1 MQTNHSNTQVL
12 LVDDEADIRE
22 VLCIALKD
30 LGYLVLEAD
39 NGEEALNIFKD
50 QSPPIVLT
58 DIKMPTMDGIELL
71 KRIKNENPECEV
83 IMISGHGDMS
93 LAIKSLKHE
102 ATDFIT
108 KPINVDAL
116 EISLKRANDK
126 IITRNKLKAYT
137 ESLELLIR
145 EKIELQDNLSALGL
159 MIGSISHG
167 IKGLLT
173 GLDGGIYLVNA
184 GIRKKDLNQIEEG
197 WEIVILMI
205 DRVRRMTG
213 DILLHAKKRD
223 LDRRPANLLS
233 LVNEVALTVEPKAV
247 KYGITLIRDFD
258 TMAGE
263 GQIDVGYIST
273 ALINILE
280 NAIDACTHAKAAVD
294 KRITFGLRT
303 DKRYI
308 IFTIQDN
315 GIGMDLDTREKIFSL
330 FYSSKGK
337 KGTGLGLF
345 IANKIIG
352 QHGGT
357 INVDSVLGQ
366 GSNFTLKIPI
376 TSAQKVSDPVKVI

>member
-1 MQTNHSNTQVL
+1 MQTNHSNNQVL

-126 IITRNKLKAYT
+126 IIMRNKLKAYT
-137 ESLELLIR
+137 ENLELLIR

-184 GIRKKDLNQIEEG
+184 GIRKKNLNQIEEG
-197 WEIVILMI
+197 WEVVILMI

-213 DILLHAKKRD
+213 DILLHTKQRD
-223 LDRRPANLLS
+223 LDRRPADLLS
-233 LVNEVALTVEPKAV
+233 LVSEVALTVEPKAA
-247 KYGITLIRDFD
+247 KYGITFIRDFD
-258 TMAGE
+258 AMAGE
-263 GQIDVGYIST
+263 GLIDAGYIST

-280 NAIDACTHAKAAVD
+280 NAIDACTHTKAAVD

-303 DKRYI
+303 DKRHI

-315 GIGMDLDTREKIFSL
+315 GIGMDFDAREKIFSL

-376 TSAQKVSDPVKVI
+376 IPA